1 MMVHRQ
7 CQSSGLVSQHQHDF
21 KTLKVLEIW
30 SESWLDSLAVSWC
43 CWCCANGAHSTA
55 FGHWTEVIARR
66 LCTWP
71 LKWSHLSY
79 VSVANLATA
88 VAAHCQDFFQAHCL
102 WSSSEFGLPST
113 AYHYWT
119 LMDVVVQYQSD
130 GDLGHSALARHSSC
144 LARAAAN
151 WFRSHSPKASHFRF
165 SRHQQTTAVLNA
177 RKKDASWRAYGS
189 RPRQVAVP
197 VNS

>member
-21 KTLKVLEIW
+21 KTLLKVLEIW
-30 SESWLDSLAVSWC
+30 PESWLDSLAVSWC
-43 CWCCANGAHSTA
+43 CANGAHSTAA

-79 VSVANLATA
+79 VSVANLRSYS
-88 VAAHCQDFFQAHCL
+88 C
-102 WSSSEFGLPST
+102 SSSLSRLLSNPLPLEFIRVCPALHAT
-113 AYHYWT
+113 IEHWWMF
-119 LMDVVVQYQSD
+119 LYQSA
-130 GDLGHSALARHSSC
+130 GGLGHNALARHGSC

-151 WFRSHSPKASHFRF
+151 WFSSA
-165 SRHQQTTAVLNA
+165 
-177 RKKDASWRAYGS
+177 
-189 RPRQVAVP
+189 
-197 VNS
+197 